1 MRAVELLLPLL
12 ELAVGFRLQMTAR
25 SSPSSFVLLSNLQ
38 SGSNIGSICR
48 NCLAFNVT
56 EVVVVGKPDFR
67 GKMRQADRGAKA
79 RLAFINFPSTSAAV
93 DYLKN
98 DKGCLMIGL
107 EIMPTAKS
115 LVDYHFPADRNVAFL
130 LGNEGGGLNE
140 AQRRACDDFVY
151 IPQYSEGLASI
162 NVACCSAIVLQR
174 YAEQAGYQES
184 TRVGEKFS

>member
-1 MRAVELLLPLL
+1 MRAAGLLSLL
-12 ELAVGFRLQMTAR
+12 FALAVGLRLQMTAR
-25 SSPSSFVLLSNLQ
+25 PSPSSFVLLSNLQ

-48 NCLAFNVT
+48 NCLAFNVS

-79 RLAFINFPSTSAAV
+79 RLAFTNFPSSAAAI
-93 DYLKN
+93 DYLRN
-98 DKGCLMIGL
+98 EKGCLMLGL
-107 EIMPTAKS
+107 EIMPNAKS
-115 LVDYHFPADRNVAFL
+115 LVDYRFPKDKNVAFL

-140 AQRRACDDFVY
+140 AQRKACDDFIY
-151 IPQYSEGLASI
+151 IPQYSAGLASI

-174 YAEQAGYQES
+174 YAEQAGYLES